1 VKTRRLSLS
10 IAALAASVAA
20 FAHLDDPKARD
31 LLPPVNGPIFRA
43 GEGSPAE
50 TFDSNGIVL
59 KSWIP
64 LNNFSGAPSS
74 GNDCWGYISPSGRE
88 YAIMG
93 LSNGTSFVEITDPA
107 NPVIVGHV
115 TGPNS
120 LWRCVKTYGQYC
132 YAGSE
137 AGNGI
142 QVMSLANIDG
152 TDPGQPRVSF
162 VRDVTAGNNGT
173 GATHTLWV
181 DVESGFLYRAGGGS
195 NGLRMYALA
204 ADPSNPSYVGL
215 WSSVYVHEVQVFT
228 YRSGPYAGRQIAFC
242 CGGANTGNVNTGVY
256 VVDVTN
262 KAAPVQLSY
271 TTYPGARYCHQSWL
285 SNDLQRIY
293 INDELDE
300 GSTTSVTST
309 IVMNVANLN
318 APFVEG
324 AFTNGNPAV
333 GHNLYIGPGNRLF
346 EANYRSGIRVFDLNA
361 SATNPPETA
370 FFDTWPGDDLPQFN
384 GLWNVWPWFP
394 SGTFIGSDINRGLF
408 IWRFGFP
415 AATFSYPNGRPSVVA
430 PTGASVT
437 FTALPPPGGTIA
449 PGSVKMRVTPQGGT
463 PQVVTAQPLGGNSYR
478 AAFPA
483 LACGIDIGY
492 AMFVETPD
500 GPYEDPA
507 GVQAAVVATGVE
519 VPVDDACEAVGG
531 WLIGGLG
538 DTAASGQWINADPI
552 GTAAQPEDDRT
563 PAGTRCFVTGNGPI
577 GGNIGAADVDG
588 GFTSLRTPLFD
599 GRGTGVQV
607 SYWRWYSNDQGA
619 APNADSMPVSISND
633 GGATWV
639 LLEDVTQNANAW
651 VQRTFRIADF
661 VTPTA
666 AMRLRFDARDL
677 GAGSI
682 VEAAIDDFR
691 VLRYDCTPARPADLN
706 GDGVVDGNDL
716 GVLLADWGTVGGPAD
731 LNGDGIVDGNDLGQL
746 LADWG
751 A

>member
-1 VKTRRLSLS
+1 MKTRPLSLS
-10 IAALAASVAA
+10 IAALAVGVVA
-20 FAHLDDPKARD
+20 FAHVDDPKARD

-50 TFDSNGIVL
+50 TFDANGILL

-64 LNNFSGAPSS
+64 LNNFSGGPSS
-74 GNDCWGYISPSGRE
+74 GNDCWGYVSPSGRE

-93 LSNGTSFVEITDPA
+93 LSNGTSFVEVTNPA
-107 NPVIVGHV
+107 SPVIVGHI
-115 TGPNS
+115 TGPTS
-120 LWRCVKTYGQYC
+120 LWRCVKTFGQYC

-137 AGNGI
+137 AGTGI

-152 TDPGQPRVSF
+152 TNTSQPRVSF
-162 VRDVTAGNNGT
+162 VRDITTGGA

-181 DVESGFLYRAGGGS
+181 DTASGYLYRAGGGS
-195 NGLRMYALA
+195 NGLRFYDLN
-204 ADPSNPSYVGL
+204 ADPSNPAYVGL
-215 WSSVYVHEVQVFT
+215 WSSVYVHEAQVFT
-228 YRSGPYAGRQIAFC
+228 YPSGPYAGRQIAFC
-242 CGGANTGNVNTGVY
+242 CGGANTGNTNTGVY

-300 GSTTSVTST
+300 GATTNVTAT
-309 IVMNVANLN
+309 IVMNVSNLS

-324 AFTNGNPAV
+324 AFNNGNPAV
-333 GHNLYIGPGNRLF
+333 GHNLYIGPGNKLF

-415 AATFSYPNGRPSVVA
+415 AATFSYPDGRPTVVT

-437 FTALPPPGGTIA
+437 FTAVPPPGGSIA
-449 PGSVKMRVTPQGGT
+449 PGSVKMRVTPVGGT
-463 PQVVTAQPLGGNSYR
+463 PRVVTAQALGGDSYR
-478 AAFPA
+478 AAFPT
-483 LACGIDIGY
+483 LSCGLSINYG
-492 AMFVETPD
+492 MFVQTAD
-500 GPYEDPA
+500 GNYEDPA
-507 GVQAAVVATGVE
+507 GEQAAVVATGTQNVA
-519 VPVDDACEAVGG
+519 DDACESLGA

-538 DTAASGQWINADPI
+538 DTATSGQWINADPVA
-552 GTAAQPEDDRT
+552 TAAQPEDDHT
-563 PAGTRCFVTGNGPI
+563 PTGTRCFVTGNGAV

-588 GFTSLRTPLFD
+588 GFTSLRTPIFD
-599 GRGTGVQV
+599 GRGAGTQV
-607 SYWRWYSNDQGA
+607 SYWRWYSNNQGS
-619 APNADSMPVSISND
+619 APNADSMPISISND
-633 GGATWV
+633 GGTTWV
-639 LLEDVTQNANAW
+639 QLEDVTENAGAW
-651 VQRTFRIADF
+651 VQKTFRIADF

-666 AMRLRFDARDL
+666 TMRLRFDARDL
-677 GAGSI
+677 ASGSI

-691 VLRYDCTPARPADLN
+691 VFRYDCTQASPADLN
-706 GDGVVDGNDL
+706 DDGVVDGNDL
-716 GVLLADWGTVGGPAD
+716 GILLGAWGTPGGSAD
-731 LNGDGIVDGNDLGQL
+731 LNQDGIVDGIDLGEL
-746 LADWG
+746 LADWTS
-751 A
+751 

>member
-20 FAHLDDPKARD
+20 FAHVDDPKARD

-50 TFDSNGIVL
+50 TFEANGILL

-64 LNNFSGAPSS
+64 LNNFSGAPTS

-93 LSNGTSFVEITDPA
+93 LSNGTSFVEVTNPA

-137 AGNGI
+137 AGTGV
-142 QVMSLANIDG
+142 QVISLANIDG
-152 TDPGQPRVSF
+152 TNTSQPRVSF

-181 DVESGFLYRAGGGS
+181 DTVSGFLYRAGGGS
-195 NGLRMYALA
+195 NGLRMYDLN
-204 ADPSNPSYVGL
+204 ADPSNPAYVGL

-228 YRSGPYAGRQIAFC
+228 YPSGPYAGKQIAFC
-242 CGGANTGNVNTGVY
+242 CGGSNGGQVNTGVY

-271 TTYPGARYCHQSWL
+271 TTYAGARYCHQSWL

-300 GSTTSVTST
+300 GATTSVTTT
-309 IVMNVANLN
+309 IVMNVANLS
-318 APFVEG
+318 APVVEG
-324 AFTNGNPAV
+324 TFTNGNAAV
-333 GHNLYIGPGNRLF
+333 GHNLYIGPNNRLF

-370 FFDTWPGDDLPQFN
+370 FFDTWPGDNLPQFN

-408 IWRFGFP
+408 VWRFGFP
-415 AATFSYPNGRPSVVA
+415 VATFAYPNGRPTMVA
-430 PTGASVT
+430 PVGTT
-437 FTALPPPGGTIA
+437 IDFTAVPPAGETLA
-449 PGSVKMRVTPQGGT
+449 AGSVRMRVTPVGGT
-463 PQVVTAQPLGGNSYR
+463 PRVVTAQSLGGNAYR

-483 LACGIDIGY
+483 LDCGISVNYGF
-492 AMFVETPD
+492 FVQTSD
-500 GPYEDPA
+500 GPFEDPA
-507 GVQAAVVATGVE
+507 GSQLAIVATGVQA
-519 VPVDDACEAVGG
+519 PVDDACESVGG
-531 WLIGGLG
+531 WLLSATGDNATGGL
-538 DTAASGQWINADPI
+538 WVNADPV
-552 GTAAQPEDDRT
+552 GTAAQPEDDHT
-563 PAGTRCFVTGNGPI
+563 VDGTRCFVTGNGPV
-577 GGNIGAADVDG
+577 GGGLGAADVDG
-588 GFTSLRTPLFD
+588 GTTTLQSPVFD
-599 GRGTGVQV
+599 GRGDGMRV
-607 SYWRWYSNDQGA
+607 SFWCWYSNNQGS
-619 APNADSMPVSISND
+619 APNADSMPISISND
-633 GGATWV
+633 GGSTWT
-639 LLEDVTQNANAW
+639 LLQDVSDNAGAW
-651 VQRTFRIADF
+651 VEKSFLISSF

-666 AMRLRFDARDL
+666 SMRVRFQARDL
-677 GAGSI
+677 GAGSV

-691 VLRYDCTPARPADLN
+691 VSRYECQPFSPADFNRDGVVDGIDLGVLLAAWGTPGGPADLN

-716 GVLLADWGTVGGPAD
+716 GSLLGSWG
-731 LNGDGIVDGNDLGQL
+731 
-746 LADWG
+746 
-751 A
+751 